1 MKKYSHWVLRYNEK
15 SSPIESGYVLNAIK
29 HLIKCTSVRRH
40 FCGNPEK
47 WVLVREPDSD
57 VLSRPVFKI
66 FTATHQFRGIIYPL
80 VLGEEADT
88 SVLEQYVDAIDTSL
102 NDEILAH
109 IQSAVTRCNKLGNT
123 GTNEEQAANTSKKE
137 ETENKKLKPR
147 KKDSNPKNEKIEIVG
162 PTAQNLQTT
171 VISLIGDYQSMLPLV
186 TQVATVIR
194 GSPVQMTVVN
204 SIS

>member
-1 MKKYSHWVLRYNEK
+1 MKRYSHWVLRFNER
-15 SSPIESGYVLNAIK
+15 SSKIASEHVLNAIK

-66 FTATHQFRGIIYPL
+66 FTAQKQFRGIIYPL

-88 SVLEQYVDAIDTSL
+88 SVLEQYIDAIDTSL

-109 IQSAVTRCNKLGNT
+109 IQSAVARCNKNGNNDQPAT
-123 GTNEEQAANTSKKE
+123 QPENP
-137 ETENKKLKPR
+137 ENKKLKPR
-147 KKDSNPKNEKIEIVG
+147 KKDTNQKNEKIEIVAQQ
-162 PTAQNLQTT
+162 AQNSQTT
-171 VISLIGDYQSMLPLV
+171 VISLIGDYHSMLPLV

>member
-1 MKKYSHWVLRYNEK
+1 
-15 SSPIESGYVLNAIK
+15 
-29 HLIKCTSVRRH
+29 VRRH
-40 FCGNPEK
+40 FCSNPEK

-66 FTATHQFRGIIYPL
+66 FTAEKQFRGIIYPL
-80 VLGEEADT
+80 VFGEEADT
-88 SVLEQYVDAIDTSL
+88 SVLEQYIDAIDTSL

-109 IQSAVTRCNKLGNT
+109 IQSAVARCDKIGQKIGQHAT
-123 GTNEEQAANTSKKE
+123 KPSSPTKPEKP
-137 ETENKKLKPR
+137 ENKKTKPR
-147 KKDSNPKNEKIEIVG
+147 KKDTDNQKNEKIEIVQQ
-162 PTAQNLQTT
+162 TAQNSQTT

-194 GSPVQMTVVN
+194 GSPVQMTVMN